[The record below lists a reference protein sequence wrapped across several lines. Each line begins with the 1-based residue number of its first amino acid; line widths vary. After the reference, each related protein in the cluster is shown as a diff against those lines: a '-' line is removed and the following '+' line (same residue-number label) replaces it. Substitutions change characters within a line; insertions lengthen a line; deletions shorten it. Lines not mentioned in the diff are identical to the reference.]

1 MAIYFARESIREPSG
16 EEFIGRRSYESY
28 ETYGPCVDCCP
39 AAFTLMPMKQRVLLG
54 MSGGVDSSV
63 AGYLL
68 REQGYEVV
76 GVTMKV
82 WPQDCISRA
91 EDKCCGPQAVADARG
106 VAHALGIPHYVV
118 DEADQFE
125 RLVIDYF
132 ASEYQA
138 GRTPNPCVMCN
149 EKLKFGNLWS
159 KARAL
164 GCDYIA
170 TGHYAIID
178 HVVAACGDRGRVD
191 SRTASGATGVIDP
204 GYSYAVLRKSVDRRK
219 DQSYFLFSLH
229 QPQLRRALTPLGRM
243 MKPQIR
249 EIARSLGLKV
259 ADKIDSQEICFVP
272 GNDYKAF
279 LRSRLGENEFHR
291 GEIYDVDGNFV
302 GEHDGI
308 ELFTIGQRKGLP
320 GGSLRPRYVV
330 DLDPETNRVI
340 VGDADDLVADE
351 FEIDRVNWHPVV
363 AMTKADSASPLDE
376 GEGTE
381 VRGIPSQNRE
391 SREPSPYPLPWEGRG
406 EETPRGQDRGFS
418 FEATVKIRYNHPGT
432 PATIVLSEDNRARIC
447 LHEPQRAVTP
457 GQAAVIYKDDV
468 VLGGG
473 WICRREAPVLA

>member
-1 MAIYFARESIREPSG
+1 MNPN
-16 EEFIGRRSYESY
+16 
-28 ETYGPCVDCCP
+28 
-39 AAFTLMPMKQRVLLG
+39 KQRVLLG

-68 REQGYEVV
+68 REQGYEVI

-91 EDKCCGPQAVADARG
+91 EDKCCGPQAIADARG
-106 VAHALGIPHYVV
+106 VAHSLGIPHYVV

-132 ASEYQA
+132 SSEYQA

-159 KARAL
+159 KAATL

-170 TGHYAIID
+170 TGHYAIIE
-178 HVVAACGDRGRVD
+178 HVGATPSSREGKCGDGA
-191 SRTASGATGVIDP
+191 ASTF
-204 GYSYAVLRKSVDRRK
+204 AVLRKGIDSRK
-219 DQSYFLFSLH
+219 DQSYFLFSLR
-229 QPQLRRALTPLGRM
+229 QPQLLHALTPLGGMR
-243 MKPQIR
+243 KAEIR
-249 EIARSLGLKV
+249 KIAHSLGLRV

-279 LRSRLGENEFHR
+279 LRSHLGEGEFHR

-302 GEHDGI
+302 GEHGGI
-308 ELFTIGQRKGLP
+308 ELFTVGQRKGLP
-320 GGSLRPRYVV
+320 GGSARPRYVV

-340 VGDADDLVADE
+340 VGDADDLICDE
-351 FEIDRVNWHPVV
+351 FEVDRMNWHPV
-363 AMTKADSASPLDE
+363 AGIDDLDD
-376 GEGTE
+376 
-381 VRGIPSQNRE
+381 
-391 SREPSPYPLPWEGRG
+391 G
-406 EETPRGQDRGFS
+406 EEI
-418 FEATVKIRYNHPGT
+418 AVTVKIRYNHPGT
-432 PATIVLSEDNRARIC
+432 LASVTPLEHGRARIR

-457 GQAAVIYKDDV
+457 GQAAVIYHGDV

-473 WICRREAPVLA
+473 WICRAERHEDARWNAVSSTR

>member
-1 MAIYFARESIREPSG
+1 
-16 EEFIGRRSYESY
+16 
-28 ETYGPCVDCCP
+28 
-39 AAFTLMPMKQRVLLG
+39 

-68 REQGYEVV
+68 REQGYEVI

-91 EDKCCGPQAVADARG
+91 EDKCCGPQAVADARA

-132 ASEYQA
+132 SSEYRA

-159 KARAL
+159 KAVAL

-170 TGHYAIID
+170 TGHYAIIE
-178 HVVAACGDRGRVD
+178 HPVA
-191 SRTASGATGVIDP
+191 GVGDP
-204 GYSYAVLRKSVDRRK
+204 GCAILRKGVDLRK
-219 DQSYFLFSLH
+219 DQSYFLFSLRH
-229 QPQLRRALTPLGRM
+229 PQLRRALTPLG
-243 MKPQIR
+243 KTTKSQIR
-249 EIARSLGLKV
+249 EIAHSLGLKV

-279 LRSRLGENEFHR
+279 LRSHLGDTEFHR
-291 GEIYDVDGNFV
+291 GEIYDVDGNFIA
-302 GEHDGI
+302 EHDGI

-320 GGSLRPRYVV
+320 GGSSRPRYVV
-330 DLDPETNRVI
+330 DLDPGTNRVI
-340 VGDADDLVADE
+340 VGDVEDLVVDE
-351 FEIDRVNWHPVV
+351 FEIDRVNWHPV
-363 AMTKADSASPLDE
+363 AGIGDSGYYE
-376 GEGTE
+376 
-381 VRGIPSQNRE
+381 RE
-391 SREPSPYPLPWEGRG
+391 C
-406 EETPRGQDRGFS
+406 
-418 FEATVKIRYNHPGT
+418 TVKIRYSHPGT
-432 PATIVLSEDNRARIC
+432 RATVTLLEDTRAHVR

-457 GQAAVIYKDDV
+457 GQAAVIYNGDV

-473 WICRREAPVLA
+473 WICRREAAILA

>member
-1 MAIYFARESIREPSG
+1 MKPN
-16 EEFIGRRSYESY
+16 
-28 ETYGPCVDCCP
+28 
-39 AAFTLMPMKQRVLLG
+39 KQRVLLG

-63 AGYLL
+63 TGYLL

-106 VAHALGIPHYVV
+106 VAHSLGIPHYVV

-125 RLVIDYF
+125 QTVINYF

-149 EKLKFGNLWS
+149 EKLKFGNLWG
-159 KARAL
+159 KAQAL

-170 TGHYAIID
+170 TGHYAIIEQ
-178 HVVAACGDRGRVD
+178 HAER
-191 SRTASGATGVIDP
+191 
-204 GYSYAVLRKSVDRRK
+204 AVLRKGVDPRK
-219 DQSYFLFSLH
+219 DQSYFLFSLR
-229 QPQLRRALTPLGRM
+229 QPQLRRAMTPLGKM
-243 MKPQIR
+243 LKPQIR
-249 EIARSLGLKV
+249 EIAHSLGLRV

-279 LRSRLGENEFHR
+279 LRSHLGENKFHR

-302 GEHDGI
+302 AEHEGI

-320 GGSLRPRYVV
+320 GGSARPRYVV

-340 VGDADDLVADE
+340 VGDVDDLVVDE
-351 FEIDRVNWHPVV
+351 FEIDRVNWIELNRSNQV
-363 AMTKADSASPLDE
+363 AD
-376 GEGTE
+376 
-381 VRGIPSQNRE
+381 V
-391 SREPSPYPLPWEGRG
+391 
-406 EETPRGQDRGFS
+406 
-418 FEATVKIRYNHPGT
+418 TVKIRYSHPGT
-432 PATIVLSEDNRARIC
+432 AATLTPLENGRARIR
-447 LHEPQRAVTP
+447 LHESQKAVTP
-457 GQAAVIYKDDV
+457 GQAAVFYDGDL

-473 WICRREAPVLA
+473 WICRSATGRIRCGEQTAPVLA